1 MKDLIAKLQMDA
13 NCALG
18 AIWMHIDAQ
27 EKRIAE
33 LEAQQA
39 FGIGE
44 TYANALSRIA
54 ELEAQIAA
62 ASAPVVGQQPVVVE
76 LAGVKEQIKEGA
88 GFWHSCS
95 GCYETEDGHPV
106 GRYPY
111 SEVLQCPLGNG
122 CSECGGIGAIWDNN
136 DYDEMAR
143 DWEVEP
149 AAPQAADTDKLRE
162 VIKYSYELRVA
173 IENAAAGYGEFIDP
187 GLAETIGKEII
198 TYLAASTALQAPVRE
213 VPEGMPVSQEPK
225 YGIRDNRLFN
235 RASGE
240 FIPEDEPVFIFRARD
255 THAVNI
261 LAGYAREVLNVAHA
275 SAVWGRVDDFKRFWD
290 ANPDRMKQPDT
301 ALPAAPVQEPK
312 P

>member
-27 EKRIAE
+27 AARIAE

-54 ELEAQIAA
+54 ELEAQIAD
-62 ASAPVVGQQPVVVE
+62 
-76 LAGVKEQIKEGA
+76 K
-88 GFWHSCS
+88 
-95 GCYETEDGHPV
+95 
-106 GRYPY
+106 
-111 SEVLQCPLGNG
+111 
-122 CSECGGIGAIWDNN
+122 
-136 DYDEMAR
+136 
-143 DWEVEP
+143 
-149 AAPQAADTDKLRE
+149 ADTDIPEALE
-162 VIKYSYELRVA
+162 LLAAVFDAWENGDDCYEDP
-173 IENAAAGYGEFIDP
+173 EECAGF
-187 GLAETIGKEII
+187 LGKAFRLDDDIFNRCVE
-198 TYLAASTALQAPVRE
+198 LLNRRNPPRNAASTALQAPVRE

-261 LAGYAREVLNVAHA
+261 LAGYAREVLNAEHA
-275 SAVWGRVDDFKRFWD
+275 SAVWSRVDDFKRFWD